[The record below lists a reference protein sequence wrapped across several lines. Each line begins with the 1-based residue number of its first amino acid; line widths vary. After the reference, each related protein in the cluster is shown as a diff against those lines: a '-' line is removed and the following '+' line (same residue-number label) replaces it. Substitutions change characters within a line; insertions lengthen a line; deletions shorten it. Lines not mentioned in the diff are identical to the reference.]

1 MMNFWSALY
10 RRKRSVR
17 LQLLVMAL
25 VPLMVLMPVL
35 LVVGISRWNNDY
47 NNLLIAKVES
57 ELQVAEQY
65 LQRIVGA
72 TGTSVEAL
80 AASLAIQKAAKNGQL
95 NDFLTLQ
102 RDSLGL
108 DFLSIV
114 QPTSIDEHMQKW
126 PVVQSA
132 LTGTARTAV
141 DLFEAD
147 DLLMID
153 VALAEQAELILI
165 PTEAAVPTDQV
176 AETRGMMIHTAAPV
190 SINGSP
196 RVLVGGILLNRN
208 LDFIDTINT
217 LVYQRK
223 NTAEDPRGTAT
234 LFLDDVRISTNVR
247 LFENVRALGTR
258 VSAEVRRAVLD
269 QGQTWLD
276 RAFVVNDWYISGYL
290 PIYDSFDQRIGML
303 YVGFLEEPFRLVK
316 RDAIA
321 KMWIAFIG
329 VLIVFIPVFL
339 RLAGG
344 IFSPLERMTKT
355 MQQVETGD
363 LTARNN
369 LNRSGGEIAEVSH
382 HLDHLLDEVQ
392 ERDKQLREWADDLN
406 VRVEERTAQLQE
418 ANQKLETTYQQLVM
432 SEKLAS
438 IGEITAGVA
447 HEINNPVAVIQGNV
461 DVVRLTL
468 GEQAEPVKTE
478 LDLIDRQIMRI
489 GGIVGKLLQF
499 ARPSDY
505 GKFEEYVNLRDVTQ
519 DSLGLVDHVYA
530 SKDIHVKLE
539 FANVPDVKINPSE
552 LQQVIINLI
561 INAVQAMDGKGFL
574 KIQSHVLERDG
585 KNGVCLAFHD
595 SGPGDFRRYH
605 QHDFRSLFYDQTGK
619 GNRPRAVNFAND
631 HPDSRGHYQCGQ
643 PPRGWRIDVN
653 LVADLNYFSKTQ
665 ALLHTHSK

>member
-1 MMNFWSALY
+1 
-10 RRKRSVR
+10 
-17 LQLLVMAL
+17 
-25 VPLMVLMPVL
+25 
-35 LVVGISRWNNDY
+35 
-47 NNLLIAKVES
+47 
-57 ELQVAEQY
+57 
-65 LQRIVGA
+65 
-72 TGTSVEAL
+72 
-80 AASLAIQKAAKNGQL
+80 
-95 NDFLTLQ
+95 
-102 RDSLGL
+102 
-108 DFLSIV
+108 
-114 QPTSIDEHMQKW
+114 MQKW

-132 LTGTARTAV
+132 LSGTARTAV
-141 DLFEAD
+141 DLFGAD
-147 DLLMID
+147 DLLMIN
-153 VALAEQAELILI
+153 VALAEQAELLLI

-176 AETRGMMIHTAAPV
+176 AETRGMVIHTAAPV
-190 SINGSP
+190 SINGSQ

-234 LFLDDVRISTNVR
+234 LFLEDVRISTNVR

-258 VSAEVRRAVLD
+258 VSAEVRSAVLD
-269 QGQTWLD
+269 EGQTWLD

-290 PIYDSFDQRIGML
+290 PIYDSFERRIGML

-321 KMWIAFIG
+321 MMWIAFIG
-329 VLIVFIPVFL
+329 ILLVFIPVFL

-344 IFSPLERMTKT
+344 IFSPLERMTQT
-355 MQQVETGD
+355 MRRVETGD
-363 LTARNN
+363 LAARNN
-369 LNRSGGEIAEVSH
+369 LNRTVGEIAEVSQ
-382 HLDHLLDEVQ
+382 HLDHLLDQVQ

-406 VRVEERTAQLQE
+406 IRVEERTAQLQE

-468 GEQAEPVKTE
+468 GERAEPVKTE

-499 ARPSDY
+499 ARPDDY
-505 GKFEEYVNLRDVTQ
+505 GKYEEYVNLRDVTQ

-530 SKDIHVKLE
+530 SKDIDVHLDL
-539 FANVPDVKINPSE
+539 AHIPDVKINPSE

-561 INAVQAMDGKGFL
+561 INAVQAMDGKGTL
-574 KIQSHVLERDG
+574 IIRTHPSERGG
-585 KNGVCLAFHD
+585 KQGVCLAFQD
-595 SGPGDFRRYH
+595 SGPGISEDTINTIFDPFFTTKRAKGTGLGL
-605 QHDFRSLFYDQTGK
+605 SISQTIIQTAG
-619 GNRPRAVNFAND
+619 GIITAEN
-631 HPDSRGHYQCGQ
+631 HPEGG
-643 PPRGWRIDVN
+643 
-653 LVADLNYFSKTQ
+653 
-665 ALLHTHSK
+665 ALMSIWLPV

>member
-1 MMNFWSALY
+1 
-10 RRKRSVR
+10 
-17 LQLLVMAL
+17 MAL
-25 VPLMVLMPVL
+25 VPLMVLLPVL
-35 LVVGISRWNNDY
+35 LVMGISRWNNDY

-80 AASLAIQKAAKNGQL
+80 AASHAVQKAAENGQL
-95 NDFLTLQ
+95 NDFLALEK
-102 RDSLGL
+102 DALGL

-132 LTGTARTAV
+132 LSGTARTAV
-141 DLFEAD
+141 DLFGAD
-147 DLLMID
+147 DLLMIN
-153 VALAEQAELILI
+153 VALAEQAELLLI

-176 AETRGMMIHTAAPV
+176 AETRGMVIHTAAPV
-190 SINGSP
+190 SINGSQ

-234 LFLDDVRISTNVR
+234 LFLEDVRISTNVR

-258 VSAEVRRAVLD
+258 VSAEVRSAVLD
-269 QGQTWLD
+269 DGQTWLD

-290 PIYDSFDQRIGML
+290 PIYDSFERRIGML

-321 KMWIAFIG
+321 MMWIAFIG
-329 VLIVFIPVFL
+329 ILLVFIPVFL

-344 IFSPLERMTKT
+344 IFSPLERMTQT
-355 MQQVETGD
+355 MRRVETGD
-363 LTARNN
+363 LAARNN
-369 LNRSGGEIAEVSH
+369 LNRTGGEIAEVSQ
-382 HLDHLLDEVQ
+382 HLDHLLDQVQ

-406 VRVEERTAQLQE
+406 IRVEERTAQLQE

-499 ARPSDY
+499 ARPDDY
-505 GKFEEYVNLRDVTQ
+505 GKYEEYVNLRDVTQ

-530 SKDIHVKLE
+530 SKDIDVHLDL
-539 FANVPDVKINPSE
+539 AHIPDVKINPSE

-561 INAVQAMDGKGFL
+561 INAVQAMDGKGTL
-574 KIQSHVLERDG
+574 IIRTHPSERGG
-585 KNGVCLAFHD
+585 KQGVCLAFQD
-595 SGPGDFRRYH
+595 SGPGISEDTINTIFDPFFTTKRAKGTGLGL
-605 QHDFRSLFYDQTGK
+605 SISQTIIQTAG
-619 GNRPRAVNFAND
+619 GIITAEN
-631 HPDSRGHYQCGQ
+631 HPEGG
-643 PPRGWRIDVN
+643 
-653 LVADLNYFSKTQ
+653 
-665 ALLHTHSK
+665 ALMSIWLPV